1 MYRCT
6 LASCFHCGGDV
17 GKSST
22 EMREI
27 DIVHRCD
34 IIEKCSLQLKNRTV
48 ALECL
53 RSDELEK
60 LIWCNVFPK
69 LFQNRK
75 CISVYATR
83 WCWRV
88 ARLLGNDVL
97 RRSRA
102 KMVVSHSV
110 THALVWPHCSVT
122 TLCFDRDLCSS
133 PMNCTHFLS
142 ASRCL
147 LRRRCIVSHATAAG
161 RSRFHFCPVFNC
173 PIIAVS
179 PALCGE

>member
-60 LIWCNVFPK
+60 LIWCIRFPEVISK
-69 LFQNRK
+69 SEVYFCLCNPMVLTCCKTIGEWCTSSLTSKDGGQSLSHTRACLATLFCDDVVLWPRP
-75 CISVYATR
+75 
-83 WCWRV
+83 
-88 ARLLGNDVL
+88 LLL
-97 RRSRA
+97 THEL
-102 KMVVSHSV
+102 HS
-110 THALVWPHCSVT
+110 LPLSIP
-122 TLCFDRDLCSS
+122 LSS
-133 PMNCTHFLS
+133 PS
-142 ASRCL
+142 AVHC
-147 LRRRCIVSHATAAG
+147 
-161 RSRFHFCPVFNC
+161 
-173 PIIAVS
+173 
-179 PALCGE
+179 